1 MIHDN
6 LSDEAAVLFANA
18 RAEEVMEAQFI
29 DHLNNVAAKNGKK
42 EADAALQD
50 AQIQQV
56 SEFEAAVRQK
66 AARDNQVRAKQNRR
80 FWLLIRIAAIAAIF
94 PLASL
99 AVMLGALC
107 SDTAAVAMCGG
118 LYLMGVFSCMTV
130 QEFWPRHKCLR

>member
-18 RAEEVMEAQFI
+18 RADEVMEAQFI

-56 SEFEAAVRQK
+56 SEFEAAVRQN

-99 AVMLGALC
+99 AVMFGVLS